1 MRQKIIFVI
10 LGLLV
15 ILLVG
20 CASDTTETTNT
31 DNNEIVSQETQQPEI
46 ETQKETKQDSNF
58 EEKKGILTD
67 TVTFGEGDSFY
78 GEIKKHKTSKT
89 AEVEALFA
97 FNDTEE
103 VTDFM
108 GKEMYMAPMMVNMMC
123 RMMNLGVFDPEE
135 LERIGNELEDLSD
148 SLNENSEST
157 KGEKPQK
164 DSEMWDYLEG
174 YEVTKLSITF
184 IDAEDKTQ
192 IAKCAST
199 GKDSMQYVAYR
210 KYDPEKSF
218 FGSEI
223 GVFEE

>member
-1 MRQKIIFVI
+1 MRQKIIFAI

-15 ILLVG
+15 IFLVG
-20 CASDTTETTNT
+20 CTSNTTETTNT
-31 DNNEIVSQETQQPEI
+31 DNSNTEIVSQETQQNEV
-46 ETQKETKQDSNF
+46 EVQKEAEQDSNF

-67 TVTFGEGDSFY
+67 TVTFGEGESFY

-97 FNDTEE
+97 LNDTEE
-103 VTDFM
+103 VTEGFD
-108 GKEMYMAPMMVNMMC
+108 GEPMYMAPMMVNMMC
-123 RMMNLGVFDPEE
+123 NLMNLAIFAPEE
-135 LERIGNELEDLSD
+135 LDE
-148 SLNENSEST
+148 LNEE
-157 KGEKPQK
+157 GDAQE

-174 YEVTKLSITF
+174 YDVTKLSITF

-199 GKDSMQYVAYR
+199 GKDSMEYVAYR

>member
-1 MRQKIIFVI
+1 MRQKIIFAI

-15 ILLVG
+15 IFLVG
-20 CASDTTETTNT
+20 CASNTTETTNT
-31 DNNEIVSQETQQPEI
+31 DNTNTDIVSQETQQNEI
-46 ETQKETKQDSNF
+46 ETQKETEQDSNF

-97 FNDTEE
+97 LNDTEE

-108 GKEMYMAPMMVNMMC
+108 GEEVYMAPMMVNMMC
-123 RMMNLGVFDPEE
+123 NIMNLAIFAPEE
-135 LERIGNELEDLSD
+135 LDE
-148 SLNENSEST
+148 LNEE
-157 KGEKPQK
+157 GDAQE

-184 IDAEDKTQ
+184 IDTEDKTQ

-199 GKDSMQYVAYR
+199 GKESMQYVAYR

-218 FGSEI
+218 FGAEI

>member
-10 LGLLV
+10 LALLV
-15 ILLVG
+15 LLLVG
-20 CASDTTETTNT
+20 CATNDTQTKNADDTN
-31 DNNEIVSQETQQPEI
+31 NVVSSKEIQQNEIEA
-46 ETQKETKQDSNF
+46 QKETEQNSNF

-67 TVTFGEGDSFY
+67 TVTFGEGESFY
-78 GEIKKHKTSKT
+78 GKIKKHKTSKT

-97 FNDTEE
+97 LNDTDE
-103 VTDFM
+103 VTEGFD
-108 GKEMYMAPMMVNMMC
+108 GEAMYMAPMMINMMC
-123 RMMNLGVFDPEE
+123 NLMNIAIFAPEE
-135 LERIGNELEDLSD
+135 LDE
-148 SLNENSEST
+148 LNEE
-157 KGEKPQK
+157 GDAQK

-199 GKDSMQYVAYR
+199 GKDSMKYVAYR

-218 FGSEI
+218 FGAEI